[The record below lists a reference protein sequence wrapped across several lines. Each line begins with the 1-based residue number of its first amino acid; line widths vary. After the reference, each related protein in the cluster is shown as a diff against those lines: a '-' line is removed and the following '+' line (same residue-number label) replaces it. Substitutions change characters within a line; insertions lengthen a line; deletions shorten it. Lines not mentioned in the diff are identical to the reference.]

1 MAYVSRS
8 LFDDATFPGL
18 DMKVQQE
25 LLRHADIQ
33 TTLNVNT
40 QAVSADK
47 REANSKVVR
56 MVLLNTG
63 QKQLW
68 PARAM
73 FEWFVTM
80 ESG

>member
-1 MAYVSRS
+1 MQCQRVGETKTEYSQR
-8 LFDDATFPGL
+8 
-18 DMKVQQE
+18 
-25 LLRHADIQ
+25 LLPRDIQ